1 MTPIDFAKCLLAQ
14 LSTLGAS
21 SLNVHSNED
30 KMGLL
35 AVHEVIEKTVS
46 SIKGNEA
53 KSPRYRELLKIKNC
67 LQPGIFNEF
76 GGFRHTLF
84 EAMHALRTQT
94 QTKQGFPVTPKDA
107 PAILE
112 TYAPEDRAIVAAAAK
127 AYMSSVK
134 NKTADNT
141 DVH

>member
-21 SLNVHSNED
+21 SLNVHNNKD
-30 KMGLL
+30 KMALL

-76 GGFRHTLF
+76 GSFRHTLF
-84 EAMHALRTQT
+84 EAMNSLRTQT

-107 PAILE
+107 PSILA

-127 AYMSSVK
+127 AYMLSIETK
-134 NKTADNT
+134 NEEE
-141 DVH
+141 V